1 MWRYFSYRLLQIP
14 LVLFIISLMIFVLVY
29 IAGDP
34 VALMLPAEATQE
46 EVQQLR
52 AALGFDQPFYIQ
64 FWNYMID
71 LVQGDFGESY
81 KYGVAALTLVLERM
95 PATFE
100 LATASMIIAV
110 VIAVPLGI
118 VSALKPNSI
127 IDLIATGLSVFGK
140 AIPNFWLGIMLILV
154 FAVNLKIMP
163 VSGTGSWKHI
173 ILPAITLGTAV
184 SAQITRLVRSN
195 MLEILQQDYIRTAKS
210 KGQKKSV
217 IIFKH
222 AFRNSLVPVITIT
235 LLQLASLVGGALIT
249 EMIFAWPGVGQ
260 LIIQAVYDKDLPIIQ
275 AAVFV
280 TAVIILFMNL
290 LSDIL
295 YRFLDPRIKYN

>member
-14 LVLFIISLMIFVLVY
+14 LVLLIISLMIFVLVY

-34 VALMLPAEATQE
+34 VALMLPAEATQQ

-71 LVQGDFGESY
+71 LIKGDFGESY
-81 KYGVAALTLVLERM
+81 KYGVGALSLVLERM

-118 VSALKPNSI
+118 ISAIKPNSI
-127 IDLIATGLSVFGK
+127 IDLFATSLSVLGK

-290 LSDIL
+290 FSDIL
-295 YRFLDPRIKYN
+295 YRFLDPRIKFN